1 MKQSTDKAEARS
13 GVVVRN
19 LGSRFQVLPDGSDGH
34 ALVDCCVKGNFRIKG
49 IRTTNP
55 VAVGDRVTI
64 APAADQWYITAVEP
78 RRNYIIRRA
87 SNLSKESHILASNL
101 DQTAIVV
108 SVRDPLTPT
117 TFIDRFLA
125 TAEAYA
131 IPAIIIINKADIWE
145 LEDREYAEALCT
157 LYASIGYST
166 LITSARTGQGIDD
179 LRQILQGKITLLA
192 GNSGVGKSS
201 LINALIPDAN
211 LKVGAISE
219 LYHTGTHTTT
229 FSEMLMLP
237 DGGAVID
244 VPGVRGFGTIDFDR
258 RSVGH
263 YFPEI
268 FRASA
273 DCRYSD
279 CSHRNEPGCAVR
291 EALEKQHIAQS
302 RYASYLSI
310 LDEVEEAGGADK
322 YRKPF

>member
-1 MKQSTDKAEARS
+1 MSGGKQQ
-13 GVVVRN
+13 GLVVRN
-19 LGSRFQVLPDGSDGH
+19 LGSRFQVHLDGTPDGQ
-34 ALVDCCVKGNFRIKG
+34 LVDCRVKGNFRIRG

-55 VAVGDRVTI
+55 VSVGDRVSVS
-64 APAADQWYITAVEP
+64 PAGGEYYITAVVP

-87 SNLSKESHILASNL
+87 SNLSKESHILAANIDL
-101 DQTAIVV
+101 AALVC

-125 TAEAYA
+125 TAEAYSISA
-131 IPAIIIINKADIWE
+131 MLVINKEDLWDDA
-145 LEDREYAEALCT
+145 DREYAQALRN
-157 LYASIGYST
+157 LYRTIGYDV
-166 LITSARTGQGIDD
+166 LFTSSATGQGISELADMLHD
-179 LRQILQGKITLLA
+179 KTTLLA

-201 LINALIPDAN
+201 MINALIPGAG
-211 LKVGAISE
+211 LRTGAISE

-229 FSEMLMLP
+229 FSEMLTLP
-237 DGGAVID
+237 GGGAVID

-268 FRASA
+268 FRAA
-273 DCRYSD
+273 AGCRYSD
-279 CSHRNEPGCAVR
+279 CSHRNEPGCAVLQ
-291 EALEKQHIAQS
+291 ALDNHRIAQS

-310 LDEVEEAGGADK
+310 LDEVEEAEGADK

>member
-1 MKQSTDKAEARS
+1 MEIIFGNNALNRRRIVQLSDCKIEIVDVRIALSRVRRDTDAESVPPRRQGNRRIRKPLPRS
-13 GVVVRN
+13 DVV
-19 LGSRFQVLPDGSDGH
+19 
-34 ALVDCCVKGNFRIKG
+34 
-49 IRTTNP
+49 
-55 VAVGDRVTI
+55 
-64 APAADQWYITAVEP
+64 P

-87 SNLSKESHILASNL
+87 SNLSKESHILDANIDL
-101 DQTAIVV
+101 AALVC

-131 IPAIIIINKADIWE
+131 ISAMLVINKEDLWDDA
-145 LEDREYAEALCT
+145 DREYAQALRN
-157 LYASIGYST
+157 LYRTIGYDV
-166 LITSARTGQGIDD
+166 LFTSAATGQGISELADMLHD
-179 LRQILQGKITLLA
+179 KTTLLA

-201 LINALIPDAN
+201 MINALIPGAG
-211 LKVGAISE
+211 LRTGAISE

-229 FSEMLMLP
+229 FSEMLTLP
-237 DGGAVID
+237 GGGAVID

-268 FRASA
+268 FRAA
-273 DCRYSD
+273 AECRYSD
-279 CSHRNEPGCAVR
+279 CSHRNEPGCAVLQ
-291 EALEKQHIAQS
+291 ALDNHRIAQS

-310 LDEVEEAGGADK
+310 LDEVEEAEGADK